1 MVIIMPGVVSVN
13 REVID
18 VSYNNLM
25 QYVGASELNSKKSIS
40 FLLTDKI
47 KFCRNDSI
55 SNKIERNND
64 FLTFESNN
72 KILYIDSNL
81 INSLIKSIEIVINDY
96 IKRSDIHFNKIEQ
109 FSADKMVKEFI
120 SLSRKNVE
128 IKSVH
133 QVEDVINILNKLYC
147 HTSSSELLKNLS
159 SIEEVKLI
167 LSKKHSFLTK
177 LMKSNHEIFVIK
189 RIDDTIKFVDNK
201 INIFPNS
208 ILQLNKKFSLLT
220 LGNSIDFN
228 IEYQKNKQEKTSKL
242 NGLINSNKINDK
254 VDSVILKN
262 IEEKKDTLKKHISTY
277 DKIYEIINK
286 IQGCLYL
293 NQLVNC
299 FGEYIEDIDDIKND
313 LDFLINNLAKEDASV
328 NGIKERRNIEEF
340 QIDNIPMWNLAQKKY
355 KEVTEKLNKY
365 EMGLDNLSSNE
376 LIALDSDLGQNIS
389 LIQGDL
395 DKIETKKTRVMSVY
409 ENFSRYIN
417 DTKLNNNIT
426 LLIEDKELLKKSF
439 NKLSDEIYTKINYRK
454 QNFFSS
460 IYKFFFPSSYLKIIN
475 DLEKNKMIIG
485 EALKYLYTLDDY
497 LEPTIDNYLEPTIDN
512 YSKQLDEYLFEPLSK
527 YFKINSNDNLRVV
540 GDSFFIKKSVNLI
553 SELSFKKDFFDYFN
567 DSNINIKN
575 ILNSIFLSK

>member
-25 QYVGASELNSKKSIS
+25 WYVSDSELNSKKSIS

-47 KFCRNDSI
+47 KFCGNVNTSI
-55 SNKIERNND
+55 SNMIERNND
-64 FLTFESNN
+64 FLIFESND

-81 INSLIKSIEIVINDY
+81 INSLIKSIESVINDY
-96 IKRSDIHFNKIEQ
+96 IKRSDRHFNKIEQ

-120 SLSRKNVE
+120 SLSRNNVE

-133 QVEDVINILNKLYC
+133 QVEDIITILNKLYFY
-147 HTSSSELLKNLS
+147 TSSSELLKNLS

-167 LSKKHSFLTK
+167 LSKKHSLVTK
-177 LMKSNHEIFVIK
+177 LMKSNHDIFSIK

-208 ILQLNKKFSLLT
+208 ILQLNKNFSLLT

-228 IEYQKNKQEKTSKL
+228 IEYQKNKQGKTCKL
-242 NGLINSNKINDK
+242 NRLVNSNKIDDK
-254 VDSVILKN
+254 VDFVILKR
-262 IEEKKDTLKKHISTY
+262 IEEKKDILKKHIDTY
-277 DKIYEIINK
+277 EQIYKIINK
-286 IQGCLYL
+286 VQGCLYL
-293 NQLVNC
+293 NYKINC
-299 FGEYIEDIDDIKND
+299 FGECIVNIDDIKKD
-313 LDFLINNLAKEDASV
+313 LEFLISNLAKEDASV
-328 NGIKERRNIEEF
+328 NGIQEGRKIGEF
-340 QIDNIPMWNLAQKKY
+340 QIDNIPMWDLAQKKY
-355 KEVTEKLNKY
+355 KNVTEKINKY
-365 EMGLDNLSSNE
+365 TSGLDNLSSDE

-454 QNFFSS
+454 KNFFSS
-460 IYKFFFPSSYLKIIN
+460 IYKFFFPSSYSKIIN
-475 DLEKNKMIIG
+475 DLEKNKMIID
-485 EALKYLYTLDDY
+485 EALEYLYTL
-497 LEPTIDNYLEPTIDN
+497 DNYLEPTIDN

-527 YFKINSNDNLRVV
+527 YFKIKSNDNLRVV

-567 DSNINIKN
+567 DSHINIKN
-575 ILNSIFLSK
+575 ILNSIFSSK

>member
-1 MVIIMPGVVSVN
+1 MVIIMPSIVSVN
-13 REVID
+13 SELID

-25 QYVGASELNSKKSIS
+25 RYVGASELNSKKSIS

-47 KFCRNDSI
+47 KFCRNFNNSI
-55 SNKIERNND
+55 SNIIERNND
-64 FLTFESNN
+64 FLIFESNDR
-72 KILYIDSNL
+72 ILYIDSNL
-81 INSLIKSIEIVINDY
+81 INSLIKSIESVINDY
-96 IKRSDIHFNKIEQ
+96 IKKSDRHFNKIEQ
-109 FSADKMVKEFI
+109 FSTDKMVKEFI
-120 SLSRKNVE
+120 SLSRSNVE

-167 LSKKHSFLTK
+167 LSKKHSLVTK
-177 LMKSNHEIFVIK
+177 LMKSNHEIFAIK

-208 ILQLNKKFSLLT
+208 ILQLNKNLSLLT

-228 IEYQKNKQEKTSKL
+228 IEYQKNKQEKTLKL
-242 NGLINSNKINDK
+242 NGVVNSNKIDDK
-254 VDSVILKN
+254 VDSVILKC
-262 IEEKKDTLKKHISTY
+262 IEEKKDTLKKYIYTY
-277 DKIYEIINK
+277 DKIYKIINK
-286 IQGCLYL
+286 VQGCLYL
-293 NQLVNC
+293 NQKVNC
-299 FGEYIEDIDDIKND
+299 FGECIENIDDIKND
-313 LDFLINNLAKEDASV
+313 LDFLISNLAKEDASF
-328 NGIKERRNIEEF
+328 NGIKERRKIGEF
-340 QIDNIPMWNLAQKKY
+340 QIDNIPMWDLAQKKY
-355 KEVTEKLNKY
+355 KNVTEKINKY
-365 EMGLDNLSSNE
+365 TSGLDNLSSDE
-376 LIALDSDLGQNIS
+376 LIALDSDFGQNIS
-389 LIQGDL
+389 LIQDDL
-395 DKIETKKTRVMSVY
+395 DKIETKKTKVMSVY

-460 IYKFFFPSSYLKIIN
+460 IYKFFFPSSHSKIIN
-475 DLEKNKMIIG
+475 DLEKNKMIID
-485 EALKYLYTLDDY
+485 EALDYLYTL
-497 LEPTIDNYLEPTIDN
+497 DNYLEPTIDN
-512 YSKQLDEYLFEPLSK
+512 HSKQLDEYLFEPLSK

-575 ILNSIFLSK
+575 ILNSIFSSK

>member
-55 SNKIERNND
+55 NNKIERNND
-64 FLTFESNN
+64 FLTFKSNN

-81 INSLIKSIEIVINDY
+81 INSLIKSIESVINDY
-96 IKRSDIHFNKIEQ
+96 IKKSDRHFNKIEQ
-109 FSADKMVKEFI
+109 FSADEMVKEFI
-120 SLSRKNVE
+120 SLSRNNVE

-133 QVEDVINILNKLYC
+133 QVEDVINILNKLYY

-167 LSKKHSFLTK
+167 LSKKYSFRNK
-177 LMKSNHEIFVIK
+177 LMKDNHEIFAIK

-208 ILQLNKKFSLLT
+208 ILQLNKNLSLLN
-220 LGNSIDFN
+220 LCNSFDFN
-228 IEYQKNKQEKTSKL
+228 IEYKKNKKGKTPGL
-242 NGLINSNKINDK
+242 NELVNSNKIGDQ
-254 VDSVILKN
+254 VDSVILKR

-286 IQGCLYL
+286 VQGCLYL

-299 FGEYIEDIDDIKND
+299 FGEYIENIDDIKND

-328 NGIKERRNIEEF
+328 NGIQERRNIEEF
-340 QIDNIPMWNLAQKKY
+340 QIDNIPMWDLAQKKY
-355 KEVTEKLNKY
+355 KDVTEKLNKY

-395 DKIETKKTRVMSVY
+395 DKIEIEKTRVMSVY
-409 ENFSRYIN
+409 ENFNRYIN
-417 DTKLNNNIT
+417 DTELNNNIT

-439 NKLSDEIYTKINYRK
+439 NKLADEIYTKINYRK

-460 IYKFFFPSSYLKIIN
+460 IYKFFFPSSYLKNIN
-475 DLEKNKMIIG
+475 DLEKNKMIID
-485 EALKYLYTLDDY
+485 EALGYLYTL
-497 LEPTIDNYLEPTIDN
+497 DNYLEPTIDN
-512 YSKQLDEYLFEPLSK
+512 HSKQLDEYLLEPLSK
-527 YFKINSNDNLRVV
+527 YFKINSKDNLSVV
-540 GDSFFIKKSVNLI
+540 GDGFFIKKSVNLI

-567 DSNINIKN
+567 DSTINIKN
-575 ILNSIFLSK
+575 ILNSIFSSK

>member
-25 QYVGASELNSKKSIS
+25 WYVSDSELNSKKSIS

-47 KFCRNDSI
+47 KFCGNVNASI
-55 SNKIERNND
+55 SNMIERNND
-64 FLTFESNN
+64 FLIFESND

-81 INSLIKSIEIVINDY
+81 INSLIKSIESVINDY
-96 IKRSDIHFNKIEQ
+96 IKRSDRHFNKIEQ

-120 SLSRKNVE
+120 SLSRNNVE

-133 QVEDVINILNKLYC
+133 QVEDIITILNKLYFY
-147 HTSSSELLKNLS
+147 TSSSELLKNLS

-167 LSKKHSFLTK
+167 LSKKHSLVTK
-177 LMKSNHEIFVIK
+177 LMKSNHDIFSIK

-208 ILQLNKKFSLLT
+208 ILQLNKNFSLLT

-228 IEYQKNKQEKTSKL
+228 IEYQKNKQGKTCKL
-242 NGLINSNKINDK
+242 NRLVNSNKIDDK
-254 VDSVILKN
+254 VDFVILKR
-262 IEEKKDTLKKHISTY
+262 IEEKKDILKKHIDTY
-277 DKIYEIINK
+277 EQIYKIINK
-286 IQGCLYL
+286 VQGCLYL
-293 NQLVNC
+293 NYKINC
-299 FGEYIEDIDDIKND
+299 FGECIGNIDDIKKD
-313 LDFLINNLAKEDASV
+313 LEFLISNLAKEDASV
-328 NGIKERRNIEEF
+328 NGIQERRKIGEF
-340 QIDNIPMWNLAQKKY
+340 QIDNIPMWDLAQKKY
-355 KEVTEKLNKY
+355 KNVTEKINKY
-365 EMGLDNLSSNE
+365 TSGLDNLSSDE

-389 LIQGDL
+389 LIQGEL

-454 QNFFSS
+454 KNFFSS
-460 IYKFFFPSSYLKIIN
+460 IYKFFFPSSYSKIIN
-475 DLEKNKMIIG
+475 DLEKNKMIID
-485 EALKYLYTLDDY
+485 EALEYLYTL
-497 LEPTIDNYLEPTIDN
+497 DNYLEPTIDN

-527 YFKINSNDNLRVV
+527 YFKIKSNDNLRVV

-567 DSNINIKN
+567 DSHINIKN
-575 ILNSIFLSK
+575 ILNSIFSSK